1 MLCDNPPSLP
11 SPSLPPTLSCSCPA
25 LPACFVRRV
34 AGEEAQAKELPPL
47 LCARGGG
54 HFSENGSFVVKKEHR
69 IVSGG
74 ALVPGAREP
83 SPQRRLLPATKA
95 EIQAR
100 VC

>member
-1 MLCDNPPSLP
+1 MFVVFAPARLCL
-11 SPSLPPTLSCSCPA
+11 LVLCGV
-25 LPACFVRRV
+25 L
-34 AGEEAQAKELPPL
+34 QAKKHKRRNFP
-47 LCARGGG
+47 R
-54 HFSENGSFVVKKEHR
+54 HFVHVVKDFSENGSFVVKKEHR